1 MNSFDDWNILK
12 NKLNN
17 LKMSINI
24 KERSVYF
31 INLGKNIGFEENG
44 KGVLF
49 LRPIIVLKKFNKYLF
64 LGIPLTSSNLKNK
77 NNIFYYQFFIN
88 NKNNCAI
95 LSQIRLFDT
104 KRILNKIGVVSINYF
119 FEIKKRIKQ
128 MLD

>member
-31 INLGKNIGFEENG
+31 IN
-44 KGVLF
+44 
-49 LRPIIVLKKFNKYLF
+49 
-64 LGIPLTSSNLKNK
+64 
-77 NNIFYYQFFIN
+77 

-104 KRILNKIGVVSINYF
+104 KRILNKIGVVSINDF